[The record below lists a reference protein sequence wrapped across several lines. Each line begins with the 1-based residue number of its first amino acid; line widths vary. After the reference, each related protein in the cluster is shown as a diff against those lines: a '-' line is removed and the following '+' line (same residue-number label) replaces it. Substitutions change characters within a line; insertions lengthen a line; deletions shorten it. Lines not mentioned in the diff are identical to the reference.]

1 VYFFNL
7 YIRDLEVKEKKQ
19 KKVKIV
25 VDVAKTWGYS
35 LIINTGEPNHRRLKM
50 TNTYTIEKKTPN
62 SNWYTI
68 HSDLD
73 ANTAIAML
81 ADIIFAYDS
90 MAEDFGDYADTKEMF
105 ATELAADGYV
115 STSVDDGENGER
127 GDNIGYRIV
136 MEA

>member
-1 VYFFNL
+1 
-7 YIRDLEVKEKKQ
+7 
-19 KKVKIV
+19 
-25 VDVAKTWGYS
+25 
-35 LIINTGEPNHRRLKM
+35 M

-90 MAEDFGDYADTKEMF
+90 MSESIGDYEETKEMF